1 MLRGLGVGLGVLVAL
16 ALATFA
22 LPVRVWRTGELPV
35 PPLPILHGGPSV
47 EMPVRVWIDTDAAC
61 GHGRRTDP
69 DDCFAILLLGRA
81 AGPRLVGVSTV
92 FGNAPLEVTDR
103 VTRELAATLAREGAA
118 SVSVHRGSSKP
129 AGGTR
134 ALEPAHVALRQALE
148 MGTLTVV
155 SLGPLT
161 NVAAVLAGRPDL
173 QTRVGRLVAVMGRRS
188 GHLFHPAE
196 GKGHG
201 ILFGHGPV
209 FSDFNFEQDRQ
220 AAAAVLAMHLPTT
233 LIPYEAGRDV
243 TVTAR
248 GLDQLAASGGAAA
261 WVAER
266 ARGWLDFWRTEVGI
280 DGFYPFDALAAAY
293 AIAPGH
299 FDCAQA
305 PAWVARDDR
314 LWGWF
319 KHPWGLIVGLD
330 RERPTESE
338 ASGEVVYCPRADAAL
353 GDWMLGRLA
362 GPR

>member
-1 MLRGLGVGLGVLVAL
+1 M
-16 ALATFA
+16 
-22 LPVRVWRTGELPV
+22 
-35 PPLPILHGGPSV
+35 
-47 EMPVRVWIDTDAAC
+47 
-61 GHGRRTDP
+61 
-69 DDCFAILLLGRA
+69 
-81 AGPRLVGVSTV
+81 
-92 FGNAPLEVTDR
+92 
-103 VTRELAATLAREGAA
+103 
-118 SVSVHRGSSKP
+118 SVHRGSSKP

-134 ALEPAHVALRQALE
+134 ALESAHVALRQALE

-188 GHLFHPAE
+188 GLLFHPAE

-299 FDCAQA
+299 FDCARA